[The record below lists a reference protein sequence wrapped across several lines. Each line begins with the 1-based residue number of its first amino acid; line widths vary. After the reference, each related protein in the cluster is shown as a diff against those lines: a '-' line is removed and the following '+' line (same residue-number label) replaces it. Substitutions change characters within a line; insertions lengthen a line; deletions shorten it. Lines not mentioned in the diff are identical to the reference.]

1 MVWDDRAEIER
12 GFEEDTVFTDRT
24 DAGRRLA
31 RRLRHLRSP
40 DVAVVGL
47 PRGGVPVALEVAREL
62 AAPLDVIIVRKLGVP
77 FRPELAMGA
86 IGEGDV
92 RVINEDLVARIGISA
107 EQIAQVEARER
118 EELLRRVERLRA
130 GRTPVSLQGR
140 TVVVVDDGLATG
152 ATARAACQVARAHG
166 ADRVVLAVPVAPSG
180 WRQRFA
186 GVADEL
192 VCVTT
197 PLAFSGVSAYYR
209 EFPQVPDDEV
219 LACLAQAGG

>member
-1 MVWDDRAEIER
+1 MVWNDGADNER
-12 GFEEDTVFTDRT
+12 GMEEDTVFTDRT
-24 DAGRRLA
+24 DAGLRLA

-62 AAPLDVIIVRKLGVP
+62 AVPLDVIIVRKLGVP

-86 IGEGDV
+86 IGEGGV

-107 EQIAQVEARER
+107 EQIAQVEAHER
-118 EELLRRVERLRA
+118 QELLRRVERLRA
-130 GRTPVSLQGR
+130 GRQPIPLDR
-140 TVVVVDDGLATG
+140 TVIIVDDGLATG

-166 ADRVVLAVPVAPSG
+166 AERVVLAVPVAPSG
-180 WRQRFA
+180 WRRQFA
-186 GVADEL
+186 GAADEL

-197 PLAFSGVSAYYR
+197 PLGFSGVSAHYR
-209 EFPQVPDDEV
+209 DFPQVPDDDV
-219 LACLAQAGG
+219 LACLAEARR